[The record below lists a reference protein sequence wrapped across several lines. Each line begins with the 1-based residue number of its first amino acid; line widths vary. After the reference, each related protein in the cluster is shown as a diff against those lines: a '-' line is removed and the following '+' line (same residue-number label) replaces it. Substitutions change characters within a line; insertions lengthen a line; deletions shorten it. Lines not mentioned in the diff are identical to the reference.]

1 MPLPVYTCGQTE
13 VSSNTQSGKYSNVCT
28 EIISQCLLKCN
39 YTPWKQMTEMLLNYR
54 INNPG
59 ELSSNRACAV
69 FNGTTITVTS
79 CGLQQDNGV
88 LCMAPFGVYVCLF
101 QVSWSCL
108 ENFTLPKIRIIVYC
122 STCLVD
128 LIAIITCIK
137 GVGDMYF

>member
-108 ENFTLPKIRIIVYC
+108 ENFDTKIVYYLKSGSSC
-122 STCLVD
+122 IVLLVWSIS
-128 LIAIITCIK
+128 LLSLH
-137 GVGDMYF
+137 V